1 MNPQT
6 QDEIEAIRRS
16 KDRRETRAFTIVE
29 LLVVIAVMGLLAAI
43 LSRTAQ
49 QAGRRARAVACLCQL
64 RQWGVGLSAFAS
76 ELDPPVDGA
85 SFYVWDRFYRPD
97 YHQHCSAFICPM
109 ATRYETNPADP
120 NWMVWEGIG
129 CGLGST
135 FTAWKLPLRTPA
147 AQKSEHLLGSYG
159 LNHAGV
165 ATLTAQPR
173 GRRNRNPSNMPVLV
187 DCVSWGAQ
195 ACYDEEPP
203 RYEGELTGTGLRN
216 CCINR
221 HDGGVNSLFLDWSA
235 RKVGLKELWT
245 LQWSSWFDVQNAW
258 THAGGVQPEDW
269 PAWMRRFEDY

>member
-1 MNPQT
+1 MDPQI
-6 QDEIEAIRRS
+6 QGGIEAIRRS
-16 KDRRETRAFTIVE
+16 TDRRGTRAFTIVE
-29 LLVVIAVMGLLAAI
+29 LLVVIAVMGLLTAI
-43 LSRTAQ
+43 LAQTAQ

-64 RQWGVGLSAFAS
+64 RQWGVSLSAFVS

-97 YHQHCSAFICPM
+97 YHRCCSAFICPM
-109 ATRYETNPADP
+109 ATRYETNCADP
-120 NWMVWEGIG
+120 NWMVWESIG

-135 FTAWKLPLRTPA
+135 FTAWKLPLRTPE
-147 AQKSEHLLGSYG
+147 AQKRELLLGSYG

-165 ATLTAQPR
+165 ATLTAQIR
-173 GRRNRNPSNMPVLV
+173 GRRNMSRSNTPALV

-195 ACYDEEPP
+195 AGYDEEPP

-221 HDGGVNSLFLDWSA
+221 HDGGVNCLFLDWSA

-245 LQWSSWFDVQNAW
+245 LQWSSWFDAQNAW
-258 THAGGVQPEDW
+258 TRAGGVQPEDW
-269 PAWMRRFEDY
+269 PSWMRRFEDY